1 MACTHLHTS
10 AKQSADIHRYIH
22 TADKQTDRQ
31 TYIPI
36 FVLVTLHR
44 HGGGLG
50 RRPLEIVKKTRSFP
64 RASLYVYAL
73 FSGWW
78 GPDKLVSH
86 ASLSYP
92 HSSAVCR
99 AQTSSCLT
107 NMLKTIGGRLPRCM
121 RPSPMKST
129 TCQRRQIISHSTVIA
144 NTMHGKQKWN
154 SVVLIRTLASMSLV
168 FAAGSER
175 SSATLFSYIGA
186 ADECCKC
193 HGEEPLRLHNVLSHR
208 SAVV

>member
-64 RASLYVYAL
+64 RASLYVSAF
-73 FSGWW
+73 FSGLS
-78 GPDKLVSH
+78 GPDELVSH
-86 ASLSYP
+86 ASLYVSAFSGGLSGPDELMSYKYAEN
-92 HSSAVCR
+92 HWRGIAEVHASLAQEIDVVSSKKNHITLYCNCKCDAWKAEVEQCS
-99 AQTSSCLT
+99 AHK
-107 NMLKTIGGRLPRCM
+107 N
-121 RPSPMKST
+121 
-129 TCQRRQIISHSTVIA
+129 
-144 NTMHGKQKWN
+144 
-154 SVVLIRTLASMSLV
+154 VVKHVLS

-175 SSATLFSYIGA
+175 SSPTLFSYIGA